1 MFFSKL
7 KLFLCLYFSDNE
19 QNKLTFEVVQLAR
32 ELIYFGFYSFSDLLR
47 LTKTLLNI
55 LDCVSDL
62 DSTGKL
68 PVGEID
74 CKSFIIIW
82 AKNMVG
88 TGTNFQNHGC
98 QLNSAMKHSGL
109 SNKGSYELKKIA
121 FFRYDCNHPFFII
134 LQAATQ
140 SCQKRKG
147 SEIYTIIKN
156 HGEHKTL

>member
-82 AKNMVG
+82 AK
-88 TGTNFQNHGC
+88 T
-98 QLNSAMKHSGL
+98 
-109 SNKGSYELKKIA
+109 
-121 FFRYDCNHPFFII
+121 
-134 LQAATQ
+134 
-140 SCQKRKG
+140 KR
-147 SEIYTIIKN
+147 T
-156 HGEHKTL
+156 